1 MEDNESMECSQEDL
15 EEYLNG
21 IPYYVYVKDSEDKV
35 IFANELF
42 KNRVDQSDEQIIN
55 QNVVEALN
63 VGSNNYKINL
73 EGKKENLLFT
83 EKFPNF
89 NSYESWDEDAIVK
102 FINKADILNPQYSY
116 DIVFRNTNI
125 QKKIFK
131 VITKYIKEI
140 IEDNIDKYNA
150 NITEKAIFN
159 ELINLI
165 KQELGSQDV
174 FFLLYN
180 INEKKF
186 VNYRYN
192 KIENNIGNILNDCI
206 VNSSELTSENIK
218 KILINNYFGDK
229 CRLNVC
235 VEEII
240 ESILGIMIYKDK
252 IYEKYDVYIR
262 NVKQYFIDTICK
274 AIKLITRTN
283 MLYLKLD
290 SELQKRKE
298 SELELKQFIEIATD
312 LCCIVKI
319 KDNDHIVMGMTD
331 SWRNLIGDFEKIINV
346 ETYKNYIH
354 KDDLNKY
361 KKELIDKVHNHIEVG
376 KTHILEVRVKIRNSY
391 YRNIQWKWKY
401 THDGIFIMSGND
413 VTNEKIFQQQKL
425 KLEKNIDREKINKQF
440 FTNLSFQFKNPIN
453 VIISALQLLESYIR
467 DNKLI
472 PCNKVKNY
480 IDIIEKNSYMLLKW
494 SNDLIEISKLES
506 KYNEFTIEKINIIEE
521 IENIV
526 DYTNQHFNG
535 RINNIIFD
543 TVSEEIFTGCDIKKT
558 EKAIFIILD
567 ELIRCSHKK
576 ANIKV
581 NIINNRHDYVDI
593 FFSSDKYL
601 IYGKRLDEA
610 IASFYNDTDS
620 YMVETGGESTKRLRL
635 SLLKKNMKLFNGKL
649 VIKNNKKNIL
659 VKLSIPIIDLDDE
672 SEVLNE
678 KILNSLAE
686 KCNIE
691 YSDIY

>member
-218 KILINNYFGDK
+218 KILINN
-229 CRLNVC
+229 
-235 VEEII
+235 II
-240 ESILGIMIYKDK
+240 T
-252 IYEKYDVYIR
+252 
-262 NVKQYFIDTICK
+262 FI
-274 AIKLITRTN
+274 
-283 MLYLKLD
+283 
-290 SELQKRKE
+290 
-298 SELELKQFIEIATD
+298 
-312 LCCIVKI
+312 
-319 KDNDHIVMGMTD
+319 
-331 SWRNLIGDFEKIINV
+331 
-346 ETYKNYIH
+346 
-354 KDDLNKY
+354 
-361 KKELIDKVHNHIEVG
+361 
-376 KTHILEVRVKIRNSY
+376 
-391 YRNIQWKWKY
+391 
-401 THDGIFIMSGND
+401 
-413 VTNEKIFQQQKL
+413 
-425 KLEKNIDREKINKQF
+425 
-440 FTNLSFQFKNPIN
+440 
-453 VIISALQLLESYIR
+453 
-467 DNKLI
+467 
-472 PCNKVKNY
+472 
-480 IDIIEKNSYMLLKW
+480 
-494 SNDLIEISKLES
+494 
-506 KYNEFTIEKINIIEE
+506 
-521 IENIV
+521 
-526 DYTNQHFNG
+526 
-535 RINNIIFD
+535 
-543 TVSEEIFTGCDIKKT
+543 IKKT
-558 EKAIFIILD
+558 IIFP
-567 ELIRCSHKK
+567 
-576 ANIKV
+576 
-581 NIINNRHDYVDI
+581 
-593 FFSSDKYL
+593 F
-601 IYGKRLDEA
+601 
-610 IASFYNDTDS
+610 
-620 YMVETGGESTKRLRL
+620 
-635 SLLKKNMKLFNGKL
+635 
-649 VIKNNKKNIL
+649 
-659 VKLSIPIIDLDDE
+659 
-672 SEVLNE
+672 
-678 KILNSLAE
+678 
-686 KCNIE
+686 
-691 YSDIY
+691 